1 MWFML
6 QISIIIVYERERSQE
21 CGQIEE
27 LDWGWHLPMTGST
40 CNDNE
45 SPTTSITEEVEE
57 VLHWRRASPSVIVG
71 LVGTFVLIRN

>member
-6 QISIIIVYERERSQE
+6 QISIIIVYESGRSQE

-40 CNDNE
+40 YND
-45 SPTTSITEEVEE
+45 
-57 VLHWRRASPSVIVG
+57 
-71 LVGTFVLIRN
+71 